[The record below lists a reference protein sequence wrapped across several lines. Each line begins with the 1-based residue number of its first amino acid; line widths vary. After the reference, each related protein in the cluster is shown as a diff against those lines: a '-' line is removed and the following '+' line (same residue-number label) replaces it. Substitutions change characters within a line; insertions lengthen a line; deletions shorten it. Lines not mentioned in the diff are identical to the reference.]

1 MKSVILIVLFAFSS
15 AFFADD
21 AEAQDVLG
29 GNSRE
34 QKTLTA
40 QTLYLIDADELGLSA
55 RPLISAGDYA
65 LIWESDIPHEATSHS
80 AILPDRP
87 GDYYL
92 MRVFSP
98 ADLRPVDGKI
108 PYVLMDDNA
117 IFRTDAEGAATLP
130 NYGFGLTRLTAVDV
144 VREPFSPPSPPTK
157 TEYDPDIAEMI
168 ANITPELCELTL
180 TDLTSFPTRYSYT
193 EGCRNAEQYVYE
205 QFDGLSLN
213 TSFHDFSY
221 AGYDMR
227 NVIGEMT
234 GTTRPDSVIIV
245 CGHLDCTS
253 GSPWSNAPGAEDN
266 GSGSAAVIEAA
277 RVLSQY
283 QTDLTIR
290 FITFSGEEQG
300 LIGSDY
306 YSELM
311 VSIGEDIGGVLN
323 LDMVAYQGPYAYDM
337 HVSSDNLSHWLGDLA
352 LQTLDD
358 YTPIVG
364 VDDYTYNPAYGSD
377 HYYFALRGYPA
388 IFFIDAWSGP
398 DWYPYYHSTNDV
410 IAHLNMDLLADI
422 TRTGAAL
429 AAILARVD
437 FEGSDCVYVPGDC
450 DGNDT
455 SRELTDIIA
464 MITYYRGQIPEYSCE
479 CPPDHPEYYPRADA
493 DGDCLAFELEDV
505 VKTIAA
511 YRGPEPL
518 SGCPDCP
525 GDGRLLTGKD
535 QPIMIPSLKTRTKIG
550 DGRAAE

>member
-15 AFFADD
+15 AFITDG
-21 AEAQDVLG
+21 AEAQDVLD
-29 GNSRE
+29 GNSGV
-34 QKTLTA
+34 QKTLTR
-40 QTLYLIDADELGLSA
+40 QTLYLIDADELSPSA
-55 RPLISAGDYA
+55 RPLISGEDYA

-92 MRVFSP
+92 MRVFNP
-98 ADLRPVDGKI
+98 DNLRPVDGEI
-108 PYVLMDDNA
+108 PYVLINDNA
-117 IFRTDAEGAATLP
+117 IFRTDAEGAAVLP
-130 NYGFGLTRLTAVDV
+130 NYGWGLTRLTVVDV
-144 VREPFSPPSPPTK
+144 VRKPFSPPSPPTV

-168 ANITPELCELTL
+168 SNITPELCELTL
-180 TDLTSFPTRYSYT
+180 TDLTSFPTRNSYSDY
-193 EGCRNAEQYVYE
+193 CRDAEQYVYE
-205 QFDGLSLN
+205 QFDDFSLN

-221 AGYDMR
+221 QGYDMR

-234 GTTRPDSVIIV
+234 GTTQPDSVIIV

-253 GSPWSNAPGAEDN
+253 GSPWTDAPGAEDN
-266 GSGSAAVIEAA
+266 GSGSTAVIEAA

-306 YSELM
+306 YSQLM
-311 VSIGEDIGGVLN
+311 VDIGEDIGGVLN

-337 HVSSDNLSHWLGDLA
+337 HVFSDNLSHWLGDLA

-358 YTPIVG
+358 YTPIIG
-364 VDDYTYNPAYGSD
+364 FEDYAYDPLYGSD

-388 IFFIDAWSGP
+388 IKFADACCAP
-398 DWYPYYHSTNDV
+398 DYYPYWHSTND
-410 IAHLNMDLLADI
+410 IMAHLNMDLLADI
-422 TRTGAAL
+422 TRTSAAL

-437 FEGSDCVYVPGDC
+437 FDPGGSDCVYIPGDC

-479 CPPDHPEYYPRADA
+479 CPPDHLEYYPHADA

-511 YRGPEPL
+511 YRGPDPL
-518 SGCPDCP
+518 SSCEDCP
-525 GDGRLLTGKD
+525 GQGRLLSGGD
-535 QPIMIPSLKTRTKIG
+535 RPLVVPSLKSRVRT
-550 DGRAAE
+550 GRK